1 MTIWQP
7 VDTSLLS
14 HEYARAHC
22 LLNNGQRSLPNNW
35 ILLDSC
41 STINIVRNKDL
52 LKDIEYARNG
62 VSINCNAGNLQVM
75 QQGKM
80 EGCSSPVWFHPER
93 VANIFSLY
101 LIAKEFCITFDNGK
115 EDCFYLHRHDG
126 SRMAFHP
133 TVQGLYRHIMEP
145 SMHPGDLWSLV
156 TTVSDNACWYDIR
169 SHSNAITA

>member
-1 MTIWQP
+1 MQGHGKDSGDGSGMTFRQEEQEADGLSVKKKCTGQQGGRPKSPSLAITIPPNKPIWQP

-14 HEYARAHC
+14 HEYARVHC

-41 STINIVRNKDL
+41 STINIVRNKGL

-80 EGCSSPVWFHPER
+80 EGCSSPVWFHPEC
-93 VANIFSLY
+93 VL
-101 LIAKEFCITFDNGK
+101 L
-115 EDCFYLHRHDG
+115 
-126 SRMAFHP
+126 
-133 TVQGLYRHIMEP
+133 
-145 SMHPGDLWSLV
+145 
-156 TTVSDNACWYDIR
+156 TVSHCKRIL
-169 SHSNAITA
+169 HHI